1 MPSPL
6 LTRPA
11 QDSDRDGLIQLIGTT
26 YAEYPG
32 CVLAVEEEEQ
42 DLLRIASA
50 YAGHGGQFWVTLD
63 PSSGVLVACIG
74 WLPSSAPEHGGWLEL
89 RKLYVA
95 REHRRQGLAS
105 ALIARVES
113 AARERGA
120 PGVELWSDT
129 RFLDAHRLY
138 ARHGY
143 LRGGQRQLFDLSRSV
158 EYHFEKRLQ

>member
-1 MPSPL
+1 MPSAL
-6 LTRPA
+6 LTRA
-11 QDSDRDGLIQLIGTT
+11 ALDTDRDGLIQLIGTT

-32 CVLAVEEEEQ
+32 CVLAVEQEEQ
-42 DLLRIASA
+42 DLLGIASA
-50 YAGHGGQFWVTLD
+50 YARYGGEFWVTID
-63 PSSGVLVACIG
+63 PASGELVASIG
-74 WLPSSAPEHGGWLEL
+74 WLPSSAAERKGWLEL

-95 REHRRQGLAS
+95 RAQRRRGLAS
-105 ALIARVES
+105 ALVARVES

-143 LRGGQRQLFDLSRSV
+143 RLGAQRELFDLSRSV